1 MLSTLR
7 YNAWQQKHTNLILF
21 PHLCFLVSMR
31 KNNVYKPEA
40 QVFFTVFLLLDQY
53 DVIKN
58 GYTLYRH
65 VSDTLKHL

>member
-1 MLSTLR
+1 MHVKYTKIQCMATKTHKPDFFFEKIMSTSQKLR
-7 YNAWQQKHTNLILF
+7 F
-21 PHLCFLVSMR
+21 C
-31 KNNVYKPEA
+31 
-40 QVFFTVFLLLDQY
+40 TVFLLLDQY

>member
-1 MLSTLR
+1 MSTSQKLR
-7 YNAWQQKHTNLILF
+7 F
-21 PHLCFLVSMR
+21 F
-31 KNNVYKPEA
+31 
-40 QVFFTVFLLLDQY
+40 FFTVFLLLDQY

>member
-7 YNAWQQKHTNLILF
+7 YNAWQQKHTNLI
-21 PHLCFLVSMR
+21 
-31 KNNVYKPEA
+31 
-40 QVFFTVFLLLDQY
+40 FFEKIMSTSQKLRFCTVFLLLDQY

>member
-7 YNAWQQKHTNLILF
+7 YNAWQQKHTNLI
-21 PHLCFLVSMR
+21 
-31 KNNVYKPEA
+31 
-40 QVFFTVFLLLDQY
+40 FFEKIMSTSQNLRFCTVFLLLDQY

>member
-7 YNAWQQKHTNLILF
+7 YNAWQQKHTNLI
-21 PHLCFLVSMR
+21 
-31 KNNVYKPEA
+31 
-40 QVFFTVFLLLDQY
+40 FFEKIMSTSQKLRFCTVFLLLDQY

-65 VSDTLKHL
+65 VSDTRKHL

>member
-21 PHLCFLVSMR
+21 EKIMSTSQKLRFC
-31 KNNVYKPEA
+31 
-40 QVFFTVFLLLDQY
+40 TVFLLLDQY